1 MNASEKQID
10 ASARSPFSGCLILII
25 ALLVMVFLVVFS
37 TFTLFRQYNEI
48 AKFTGE
54 KSAPVEIT
62 PVENQETALN
72 SLAERLESFRQHLTG
87 TEQSRLALTPDE
99 INLAIAAYE
108 PFKELRGTFR
118 VLSIDDDAMRIAISF
133 QLNGKPRR
141 ARADEPGLIASDPR
155 YLIGILVVK
164 PALLKREVVLKLH
177 NIEVPGAKV
186 PREFIEQMSPYRIT
200 ERYLSDAILGPAM
213 AKLTQVELADG
224 KLVFTRT
231 PGQVPAD
238 LITNEQVDFASSRLF
253 RILGTVACVFL
264 LFAGVIIFI
273 GLRAKK
279 RSTDI
284 R

>member
-10 ASARSPFSGCLILII
+10 TSARSPLSGCLILII

-62 PVENQETALN
+62 PVENQEPALN
-72 SLAERLESFRQHLTG
+72 SLAERLESFRQQLTG
-87 TEQSRLALTPDE
+87 PEQSRLALTPDE

-141 ARADEPGLIASDPR
+141 TRADEPGLIASDPR
-155 YLIGILVVK
+155 YLIGTLVAK
-164 PALLKREVVLKLH
+164 PALLKREVVLKLDH
-177 NIEVPGAKV
+177 IEVPGAKV

-200 ERYLSDAILGPAM
+200 ERYLSDAVLGPAM
-213 AKLTQVELADG
+213 AELTQVELADG